1 MKTPR
6 HRSPLAPDSFQSRF
20 LTVSL
25 VHYLAIVLTFASV
38 VFLPVML
45 HLDDHAMPLD
55 ERVEFANQFLSLH
68 QRVWP
73 ALLVVLFLLAIHIV
87 YFSHRFAGPL
97 YRCTQIVRQVAQG
110 NLTVSTATRKGD
122 YLQQEV
128 GALNEMVSALRANVQ
143 EVETQCAQA
152 RATYAELEKALAHRP
167 GPGVTQRLRAL
178 DEQLARLETSLQK
191 FSTGRAVDGSEVGS
205 RRHEAIEAES

>member
-1 MKTPR
+1 MRTQR
-6 HRSPLAPDSFQSRF
+6 NRSPLLPDSFQSRF

-45 HLDDHAMPLD
+45 QLDDQALPLD

-73 ALLVVLFLLAIHIV
+73 ALLVVLLLLAIHIV
-87 YFSHRFAGPL
+87 YFSHRFASPL
-97 YRCTQIVRQVAQG
+97 YRCTQLVRQVTEG
-110 NLTVSTATRKGD
+110 DLTVSTTTRKGD

-143 EVETQCAQA
+143 DMEAQCSHA
-152 RATYAELEKALAHRP
+152 RVTYAEIEKALAHRP
-167 GPGVTQRLRAL
+167 GSDLAQRLRAHG
-178 DEQLARLETSLQK
+178 EQLARLEQSLHRFCTARQ
-191 FSTGRAVDGSEVGS
+191 TDGPQVGTT
-205 RRHEAIEAES
+205 RHEASEGKQ